1 MEAAISEIVKSLLGL
16 GLPGIIIL
24 VQGFVIARLYGR
36 NQELHQTLYDV
47 GRESVKAHES
57 TVAALDR
64 LSSMLLRSRVGTE

>member
-1 MEAAISEIVKSLLGL
+1 MEGAIAKIVESLLGL

-24 VQGFVIARLYGR
+24 AQGFINWKLYTR
-36 NQELHQTLYDV
+36 NQELHTTLYDV

-64 LSSMLLRSRVGTE
+64 LSNVLLRSRAPE